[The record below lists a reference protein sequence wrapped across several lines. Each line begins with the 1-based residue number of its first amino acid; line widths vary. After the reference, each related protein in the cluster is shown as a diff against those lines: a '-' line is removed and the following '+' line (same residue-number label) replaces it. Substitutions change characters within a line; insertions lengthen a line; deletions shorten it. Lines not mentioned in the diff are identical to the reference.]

1 MVVTRENSYWRMIVG
16 RKSVTYFSANT
27 RNTFNLYPSSEA
39 KPISTEFVIEWN
51 VLCFSLLS
59 LRDIRFFHVISSRF
73 VKDNFKKVYKLMR
86 VLLSIDLANLDIV
99 YLLKRNDLYDQ
110 FLKSCFQKMS
120 AKDILVFLYY
130 PWRADRKEL
139 YRLILNLSE
148 SEI

>member
-1 MVVTRENSYWRMIVG
+1 
-16 RKSVTYFSANT
+16 
-27 RNTFNLYPSSEA
+27 
-39 KPISTEFVIEWN
+39 
-51 VLCFSLLS
+51 
-59 LRDIRFFHVISSRF
+59 
-73 VKDNFKKVYKLMR
+73 MR